1 LGKAEDEALA
11 ASEDDGL
18 QDDERDITKDL
29 NADDSTPEID
39 TLMRESAHI
48 LVDAIELL
56 QADKALAAQV
66 YPKASGT
73 LAD

>member
-1 LGKAEDEALA
+1 MNA
-11 ASEDDGL
+11 AD
-18 QDDERDITKDL
+18 
-29 NADDSTPEID
+29 ATPEID

-56 QADKALAAQV
+56 KADKALAAQV
-66 YPKASGT
+66 YPKANGA